1 MSLVNPGLALSGAP
15 SHSAPPALDGRGP
28 ELQACAGREHR
39 GGVRLEV
46 CRRESL
52 WCWWLRGGCRD
63 GTAVPQCTSA
73 GEGTWA
79 SSEKAARDSRRPD
92 PTPPWTPTQ
101 GAWAWGW
108 RHSDHQSSARSSRH
122 FPPRVLVLRAEQR
135 PGALLGPSAPLSR
148 RAGPA
153 AAGAGRPKG
162 QGQGLGGMDPG
173 EGSCQLSLTR
183 GAPRGSASPGALAP
197 LSLPLGE
204 APAPQPCVWS
214 AGMRVWASS
223 HTQPVCPGIG
233 AGRIPQNSPPAQR
246 AEQKGEAPL
255 EKAVLSLYSRIP
267 ECSL

>member
-1 MSLVNPGLALSGAP
+1 MCGEGAP
-15 SHSAPPALDGRGP
+15 GRG
-28 ELQACAGREHR
+28 EAGGLQKREPL
-39 GGVRLEV
+39 VLVAE
-46 CRRESL
+46 
-52 WCWWLRGGCRD
+52 GGCRD

-162 QGQGLGGMDPG
+162 QGQGPGGMDPG

-197 LSLPLGE
+197 PLSPLGRLRHCSPVCGARARE
-204 APAPQPCVWS
+204 CGRARTHSPSARASELGGFPRTLHPPSVLNKKEKLRWRRRFSPSILASLNAASRVSPAP
-214 AGMRVWASS
+214 
-223 HTQPVCPGIG
+223 
-233 AGRIPQNSPPAQR
+233 
-246 AEQKGEAPL
+246 
-255 EKAVLSLYSRIP
+255 
-267 ECSL
+267 